1 MSMIREK
8 QLIKNTAIITFGKV
22 CTQLMS
28 FFLLPLYTSILT
40 EEEYGIVDLVNTI
53 VQLFLPI
60 VTFQIEQSIFRF
72 LVDSRKKE
80 EETNEILSTSVIF
93 TIISLIIYS
102 IIYIIISGFIS
113 NQYKYY
119 LLINLIATALSSIF
133 LQMARGEGDNRT
145 YAVGSFITAL
155 CTILFNIYFIVV
167 LKIGVYGMLL
177 ASFISNIFCVL
188 YIFIKKQAYRKIKL
202 KYFKKER
209 LKKLLKYSIPL
220 MPNSISWW
228 VLNASDRVIVTYMI
242 STSATGILSVANK
255 FPGVYM
261 NIYTLFN
268 MAWTESV
275 ALYIN
280 DADNEKYISNI
291 SNIIVKL
298 FSFISFGI
306 ISAMPFVFNII
317 VNEKF
322 NDAYNQIPILMIASI
337 FNVIIGLVST
347 VYIAKKDTK
356 AIAKTSIIT
365 AIINLIVDLLLIKF
379 VGIYAATI
387 STLVAYMI
395 MAIYR
400 YIDVKKY
407 VNLNI
412 EKKNIWMLLSI
423 GSIVVT
429 LYYINNKYLNILS
442 LIICIMFGIICN
454 IDSLKFLVQI
464 YKGKMKN
471 KGE

>member
-8 QLIKNTAIITFGKV
+8 QLIKNTAKITIRKV
-22 CTQLMS
+22 CTQNIS

-177 ASFISNIFCVL
+177 ASFISNIF
-188 YIFIKKQAYRKIKL
+188 
-202 KYFKKER
+202 
-209 LKKLLKYSIPL
+209 
-220 MPNSISWW
+220 
-228 VLNASDRVIVTYMI
+228 
-242 STSATGILSVANK
+242 
-255 FPGVYM
+255 
-261 NIYTLFN
+261 
-268 MAWTESV
+268 
-275 ALYIN
+275 
-280 DADNEKYISNI
+280 
-291 SNIIVKL
+291 
-298 FSFISFGI
+298 
-306 ISAMPFVFNII
+306 
-317 VNEKF
+317 
-322 NDAYNQIPILMIASI
+322 
-337 FNVIIGLVST
+337 
-347 VYIAKKDTK
+347 
-356 AIAKTSIIT
+356 
-365 AIINLIVDLLLIKF
+365 
-379 VGIYAATI
+379 
-387 STLVAYMI
+387 
-395 MAIYR
+395 
-400 YIDVKKY
+400 
-407 VNLNI
+407 
-412 EKKNIWMLLSI
+412 
-423 GSIVVT
+423 
-429 LYYINNKYLNILS
+429 
-442 LIICIMFGIICN
+442 
-454 IDSLKFLVQI
+454 
-464 YKGKMKN
+464 
-471 KGE
+471 

>member
-188 YIFIKKQAYRKIKL
+188 YIFIKKQAYREIKL
-202 KYFKKER
+202 KYFKKEK

-220 MPNSISWW
+220 MPNSIS
-228 VLNASDRVIVTYMI
+228 
-242 STSATGILSVANK
+242 
-255 FPGVYM
+255 
-261 NIYTLFN
+261 
-268 MAWTESV
+268 
-275 ALYIN
+275 
-280 DADNEKYISNI
+280 
-291 SNIIVKL
+291 
-298 FSFISFGI
+298 
-306 ISAMPFVFNII
+306 
-317 VNEKF
+317 
-322 NDAYNQIPILMIASI
+322 
-337 FNVIIGLVST
+337 
-347 VYIAKKDTK
+347 
-356 AIAKTSIIT
+356 
-365 AIINLIVDLLLIKF
+365 
-379 VGIYAATI
+379 
-387 STLVAYMI
+387 
-395 MAIYR
+395 
-400 YIDVKKY
+400 
-407 VNLNI
+407 
-412 EKKNIWMLLSI
+412 
-423 GSIVVT
+423 
-429 LYYINNKYLNILS
+429 
-442 LIICIMFGIICN
+442 
-454 IDSLKFLVQI
+454 
-464 YKGKMKN
+464 
-471 KGE
+471 